1 MTREERHA
9 MHTLMWTFKVPAGT
23 SKSQLIETIAATA
36 HTYEGVPGLIRKY
49 YGITP
54 NGAAL
59 VGIYLWESAAAA
71 ASFHTADWVAIATE
85 RWAAPP
91 QRQEWETP
99 MVVESAERRLVAGE
113 ALAGRFYAGAI
124 QD

>member
-1 MTREERHA
+1 

-23 SKSQLIETIAATA
+23 SKAQLLETIAATA
-36 HTYEGVPGLIRKY
+36 RSYEGVPGLIRKY

-54 NGAAL
+54 HGSSL

-71 ASFHTADWVAIATE
+71 TAFHTADWVAMATR
-85 RWAAPP
+85 RWGAPP

-113 ALAGRFYAGAI
+113 AASGPLLHQSHPALT
-124 QD
+124 

>member
-1 MTREERHA
+1 

-23 SKSQLIETIAATA
+23 SKTQLIETIAATA
-36 HTYEGVPGLIRKY
+36 HAYEGVPGLIRKY

-71 ASFHTADWVAIATE
+71 ASFHTADWVAMATE

-113 ALAGRFYAGAI
+113 GLAGRYHASAI

>member
-1 MTREERHA
+1 
-9 MHTLMWTFKVPAGT
+9 MHTFMWTFKVPAGT
-23 SKSQLIETIAATA
+23 SKAQLPDTIAATA

-54 NGAAL
+54 DGGSL

-71 ASFHTADWVAIATE
+71 SAFHSADWVAMATR

-113 ALAGRFYAGAI
+113 AASGGLSTGAI
-124 QD
+124 QG